1 MNNQESKWIWLEGR
15 TYNIDL
21 MRSISFQ
28 ESIDVY
34 RNALTDTELER
45 LDSGKWSVTQD
56 IEKLAI
62 LNQLT
67 YATITWS
74 NWQLEKI
81 AIPDSNAG
89 KMAYE
94 RLTNLTSKCSCG
106 TEDNI
111 YDIVAKL
118 QVRLEEMKEN
128 LKWISRHQR
137 LTQMI

>member
-56 IEKLAI
+56 IEKLEI

-67 YATITWS
+67 
-74 NWQLEKI
+74 
-81 AIPDSNAG
+81 
-89 KMAYE
+89 
-94 RLTNLTSKCSCG
+94 
-106 TEDNI
+106 
-111 YDIVAKL
+111 
-118 QVRLEEMKEN
+118 
-128 LKWISRHQR
+128 
-137 LTQMI
+137 